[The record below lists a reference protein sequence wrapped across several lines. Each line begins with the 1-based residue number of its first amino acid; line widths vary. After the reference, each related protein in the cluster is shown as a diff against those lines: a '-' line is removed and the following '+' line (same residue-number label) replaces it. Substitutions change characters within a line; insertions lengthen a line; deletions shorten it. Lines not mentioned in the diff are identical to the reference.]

1 MKTHSTK
8 IPAIAV
14 LVSALLACSSK
25 PPTDARVERFASLPK
40 WDGLWVAE
48 GMQAGI
54 NGLFLPDAPPPQQLV
69 KLAGFEAPWND
80 AGRAKFGA
88 VSAAAPHGK
97 AAGWGYPMMMNSFA
111 PMQFIIT
118 PEETLI
124 LNTYRDVRHVY
135 TDGRPHPA
143 EEDRWP
149 TVWGDSIGH
158 WEGDTL
164 VIETV
169 SVQNPPDYFFRAPPL
184 SEKARY
190 VERLG
195 MTARDRIDSDITIED
210 PATLTQ
216 PWKVKIVYQRPEGID
231 RLIHD
236 AYTND
241 RTGFDGELLTIEPP
255 KP

>member
-1 MKTHSTK
+1 MKPHRTK
-8 IPAIAV
+8 ALATLGV
-14 LVSALLACSSK
+14 LAAAMLACSPK
-25 PPTDARVERFASLPK
+25 PPTEARIDRFASLPQ
-40 WDGLWVAE
+40 WDGLWITE
-48 GMQAGI
+48 GLQADISGYPSSAAG
-54 NGLFLPDAPPPQQLV
+54 NAMP
-69 KLAGFEAPWND
+69 KLIGFEAPWND
-80 AGRAKFGA
+80 RGRAQFAATRAA
-88 VSAAAPHGK
+88 VSHRK

-158 WEGDTL
+158 WEADTL
-164 VIETV
+164 VVETNN
-169 SVQNPPDYFFRAPPL
+169 VQNPSDYFQAAPPL

-190 VERLG
+190 VERLR
-195 MTARDRIDSDITIED
+195 MTAPDRIDSDITIED
-210 PATLTQ
+210 PSTLTQ
-216 PWKVKIVYQRPEGID
+216 PWNVTIRYRRAEGVD